1 MRRRQRGRR
10 AQCPRYGVQRQRV
23 DNEDEEW
30 AECCTGLSCPH
41 HPLIPSPLLDC
52 PGAPRWGVFFS
63 GRREGSRNTGLQR
76 VVVSSTMI
84 RNAVHRI
91 AGRALPMLCV
101 AGILLLSLGVEAS
114 GSPQPETRKVGGRE
128 EETDTSPPFRWAQRK
143 DRILLT
149 IDLQVYNLPIPSLQK
164 KKLSLSLSLC
174 LSVSLSLSLSL

>member
-1 MRRRQRGRR
+1 
-10 AQCPRYGVQRQRV
+10 
-23 DNEDEEW
+23 
-30 AECCTGLSCPH
+30 
-41 HPLIPSPLLDC
+41 
-52 PGAPRWGVFFS
+52 
-63 GRREGSRNTGLQR
+63 
-76 VVVSSTMI
+76 MI

-164 KKLSLSLSLC
+164 KKLSLSLSLSLFDKFYTHTHTHILTAGANTTPGRIC
-174 LSVSLSLSLSL
+174 RSCVGRKLFIGSRSTAVS